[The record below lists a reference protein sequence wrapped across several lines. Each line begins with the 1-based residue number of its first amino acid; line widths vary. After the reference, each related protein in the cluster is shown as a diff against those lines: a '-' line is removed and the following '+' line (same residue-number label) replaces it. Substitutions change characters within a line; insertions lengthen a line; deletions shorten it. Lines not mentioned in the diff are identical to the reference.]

1 MTDAL
6 VLAAHGSRDPRF
18 AVTAR
23 KVTDAVAAALPDID
37 VHLGFLDLDEPT
49 VTEVVAAVAGPH
61 VVVVPLLFSNA
72 FHAGVDLPTALDA
85 ERGRRPGVSFTQAPP
100 LGPDPRLLA
109 ALADRLLAAGL
120 DADDGVILCAVGSR
134 DRGADAQFL
143 TVAADL
149 AGYVACRGVE
159 PLFATRLGPEARH
172 LREAV
177 DRLTTKGARRIV
189 VGPYFLSAG
198 TLTDRVEKA
207 LAALSVDVVIAEPIG
222 AHPGLI
228 DIIGDRYRAAVA
240 GNPGQSLS

>member
-23 KVTDAVAAALPDID
+23 EVTDAVAAALPGTD

-49 VTEVVAAVAGPH
+49 VAEVVANVAGPH
-61 VVVVPLLFSNA
+61 VVVVPLLFSAA
-72 FHAGVDLPTALDA
+72 FHTGVDLPAALDA
-85 ERGRRPGVSFTQAPP
+85 ERGRRPEVRFTQAPP
-100 LGPDPRLLA
+100 LGSDPRLLT
-109 ALADRLLAAGL
+109 ALVDRLRSAGL
-120 DADDGVILCAVGSR
+120 APDDGVVLCAVGSR
-134 DRGADAQFL
+134 DRDADAQFHA
-143 TVAADL
+143 VAADL
-149 AGYVACRGVE
+149 ADHVACRGIE
-159 PLFATRLGPEARH
+159 PLFATRLGPEARY

-177 DRLTTKGARRIV
+177 ERLEATGARRIV

-207 LAALSVDVVIAEPIG
+207 LADLRVGVAIAEPIG

-228 DIIGDRYRAAVA
+228 DIICDRYHAAA
-240 GNPGQSLS
+240 TGNPGQSLS

>member
-23 KVTDAVAAALPDID
+23 EVTDAVGAALPGTD
-37 VHLGFLDLDEPT
+37 VHLGFLDLDEPS
-49 VTEVVAAVAGPH
+49 VAEVLAEVAGPH
-61 VVVVPLLFSNA
+61 VVVVPLLFSAA
-72 FHAGVDLPTALDA
+72 FHTTVDLPAALDA
-85 ERGRRPGVSFTQAPP
+85 ERGRRPEVRFTQAPP
-100 LGPDPRLLA
+100 LGSDPRLLT
-109 ALADRLLAAGL
+109 ALADRLHAAGL
-120 DADDGVILCAVGSR
+120 APDDGVVLCAVGSR
-134 DRGADAQFL
+134 DRDADAQFHA
-143 TVAADL
+143 VAADL
-149 AGYVACRGVE
+149 AERVACRGVE
-159 PLFATRLGPEARH
+159 PLFATRLGPEARY

-177 DRLTTKGARRIV
+177 DRLEATGARRIV

-207 LAALSVDVVIAEPIG
+207 LADLTVGVAIAEPIG

-228 DIIGDRYRAAVA
+228 DTICDRYRTAAT